1 MASPDKIL
9 GMNARNLIYIRPN
22 NLKPAVRL
30 ADDKLGHKKL
40 LSKNGFPVPNVY
52 GEFERPDQVQ
62 EFDWEN
68 LPNSFVIKP
77 AMGFG
82 GDGIVVVHAKTDE
95 GWVRTDGSIIDIDQM
110 KIHSLDILEG
120 SYSMHSTPDTAFIEQ
135 KVITH
140 PVFRKYTYKG
150 TPDIRIIVFNEVPV
164 MAMLRVPTEE
174 SDGRANLHAGALGIG
189 VEIASGITTH
199 AIYHGREVSRL
210 PANQK
215 VKLHGIKI
223 PYWDDMLKM
232 SSEIQK
238 LTNIGYLGLDFVLD
252 KEEGPMILEINAR
265 PGLSIQNANL
275 APLRDRLR
283 RVKGLKIKNSTK
295 AVRVAKELFGGEIE
309 REVEEATG
317 RPIVGFVEKVKI
329 KGKKNNKVEVK
340 AKVDTGAGFSS
351 IERELA
357 RELGY
362 GGVIKWFDSYELD
375 EVMPKE
381 IAKKFYLKLR
391 EDSRK
396 IKKVA
401 DVALV
406 HSSHGSSVRPVVKP
420 KLTISGKT
428 FYAKAN
434 ISKREHMTY
443 PVIIGR
449 RDLKGFIVDPEKSF
463 IRYGS

>member
-22 NLKPAVRL
+22 NLKSATRL

-40 LSKNGFPVPNVY
+40 LDKYEYPVPNTY
-52 GEFERPDQVQ
+52 AEFNSPDEV
-62 EFDWEN
+62 ENFDWQN

-82 GDGIVVVHAKTDE
+82 GEGIIVVFAKSKE
-95 GWVRTDGSIIDIDQM
+95 GWVRTDGSIIDIEQM
-110 KIHSLDILEG
+110 KIHSLDILDG

-140 PVFRKYTYKG
+140 PVFNKYTYKG
-150 TPDIRIIVFNEVPV
+150 TPDIRIVVFNKVPV

-189 VEIASGITTH
+189 IEIASGITTH
-199 AIYHGREVSRL
+199 AIYHNREVSRL
-210 PANQK
+210 PSNPK
-215 VKLHGIKI
+215 IKLHGIKI
-223 PYWDDMLKM
+223 PHWDEMLKM
-232 SSEIQK
+232 SSEIQE

-252 KEEGPMILEINAR
+252 KNEGPMILELNAR

-283 RVKGLKIKNSTK
+283 RVKGLKIKSATK
-295 AVRVAKELFGGEIE
+295 AVRIAKELFGGEIE

-317 RPIVGFVEKVKI
+317 KPVVGFVEKIKI
-329 KGKKNNKVEVK
+329 EGKKKKKATIK

-362 GGVIKWFDSYELD
+362 GSAIKWFDSHQVD

-381 IAKKFYLKLR
+381 EAREYYKKLRREAKK
-391 EDSRK
+391 
-396 IKKVA
+396 KKYVI
-401 DVALV
+401 DVALI
-406 HSSHGSSVRPVVKP
+406 HSSHGSTIRPVVKP
-420 KLTISGKT
+420 KITISGKT
-428 FYAKAN
+428 FHAKVN
-434 ISKREHMTY
+434 ISKREHLIY
-443 PVIIGR
+443 PMIIGR
-449 RDLKGFIVDPEKSF
+449 RDLKGFIVDPEKSLV
-463 IRYGS
+463 R